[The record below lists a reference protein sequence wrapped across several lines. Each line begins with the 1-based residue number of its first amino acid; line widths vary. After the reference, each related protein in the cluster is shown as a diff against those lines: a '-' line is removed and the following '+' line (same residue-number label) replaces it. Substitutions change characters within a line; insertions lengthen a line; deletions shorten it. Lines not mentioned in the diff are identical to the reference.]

1 MKLEGQQQPP
11 QMNID
16 IMKDTKVIVCGAKQV
31 DLEKGIEIVCD
42 GEAFDEAV
50 ELRKVSALV
59 SPNGKVG
66 VVPVPF
72 YYCLKCGARKDLSS
86 IQ

>member
-16 IMKDTKVIVCGAKQV
+16 IMKDTEIIVCGAKQV
-31 DLEKGIEIVCD
+31 DLEKGIEVVCD
-42 GEAFDEAV
+42 GTAFDEAT

-72 YYCLKCGARKDLSS
+72 YFCIKCGAKKDLTS
-86 IQ
+86 IR

>member
-1 MKLEGQQQPP
+1 M
-11 QMNID
+11 
-16 IMKDTKVIVCGAKQV
+16 
-31 DLEKGIEIVCD
+31 VCD
-42 GEAFDEAV
+42 GEAFDQAI

-72 YYCLKCGARKDLSS
+72 YYCLKCGARKDLTS
-86 IQ
+86 IT